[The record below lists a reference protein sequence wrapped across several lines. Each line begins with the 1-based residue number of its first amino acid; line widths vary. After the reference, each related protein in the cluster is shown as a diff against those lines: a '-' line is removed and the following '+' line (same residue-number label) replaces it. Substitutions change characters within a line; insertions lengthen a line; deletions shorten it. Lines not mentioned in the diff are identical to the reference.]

1 MCVYSNK
8 RACFILIELSQVYV
22 ISKQYTRQV
31 LMKIRIINLS
41 FTSRMITIQ
50 VIWIALVM
58 LLIVGKHFFFGLRCY
73 MSNDVFVVQISHLIP
88 SQTYYKFIIKKTRK
102 TLDAMPK
109 LRCMIIRKNSKKG
122 LDIRRSMYCVCSCV
136 TCFYHETID

>member
-1 MCVYSNK
+1 MCVLEQKSLLHFDRVVLGICNFETVYSIGLNENK
-8 RACFILIELSQVYV
+8 NHK
-22 ISKQYTRQV
+22 SKFYIKNDHDSSHLDSPCDVTDR
-31 LMKIRIINLS
+31 
-41 FTSRMITIQ
+41 
-50 VIWIALVM
+50 
-58 LLIVGKHFFFGLRCY
+58 GKTFLFGLRCY